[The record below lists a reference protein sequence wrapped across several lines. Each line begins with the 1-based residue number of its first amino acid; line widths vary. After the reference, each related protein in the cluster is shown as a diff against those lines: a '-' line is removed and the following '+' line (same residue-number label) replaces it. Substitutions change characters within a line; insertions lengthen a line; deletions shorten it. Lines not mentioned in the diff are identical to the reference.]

1 MNQEKI
7 GKFISKKRK
16 EMNLTQ
22 EDLAEKLGV
31 SNRSI
36 SNWENGKCMP
46 DLSLFMP
53 LCDTLKITINELI
66 SGEELKSNLD
76 EKLEENIIN
85 TINYSNKKI
94 SNKNNLVVA
103 TFIAFGVL
111 LTLSAMSIFPSESSF
126 GSLYAILGGI
136 ISLFGINIFLKRY
149 SNKKRFFYSFLYFLV
164 YMVLLIVIDYIS
176 VIYVKEAPKF
186 SIIKET
192 GDNMIVY
199 KAQFYIVYR
208 INYNSKNEYYII
220 DKNKKYTSDTVP
232 ITPFNRNKS
241 GIDNIIKY
249 KNKYVGNNSNDG
261 SLIGSLPLSEYGY
274 SFQIDSNNL
283 GLIINYNISNLY
295 INDDYLKQSL
305 VYNSVCIFSLIDN
318 VNYITFN
325 FSGKTYNISKSSV
338 VSNYPFYD
346 KILSKNN
353 FNKYLENKM
362 NDVSFVN
369 KVFNKLFS

>member
-1 MNQEKI
+1 
-7 GKFISKKRK
+7 
-16 EMNLTQ
+16 
-22 EDLAEKLGV
+22 
-31 SNRSI
+31 
-36 SNWENGKCMP
+36 MP

-85 TINYSNKKI
+85 TINYINKKI

-103 TFIAFGVL
+103 TSIAFGVL

-176 VIYVKEAPKF
+176 VIYVKEAPRF

-199 KAQFYIVYR
+199 KAPFYIVYR

-261 SLIGSLPLSEYGY
+261 NLIGSLPLSEYGY

-318 VNYITFN
+318 DNYITFN

>member
-22 EDLAEKLGV
+22 EDLTEKLGV

-36 SNWENGKCMP
+36 WNWKNGKCMP

-85 TINYSNKKI
+85 TINYINKKI

-103 TFIAFGVL
+103 TSIAFGVL

-176 VIYVKEAPKF
+176 VIYVKEAPRF

-199 KAQFYIVYR
+199 KAPFYIVYR

-261 SLIGSLPLSEYGY
+261 NLIGSLPLSEYGY

-318 VNYITFN
+318 DNYITFN